1 VVLLAHA
8 AHIPVSKEESACL
21 AIVQNLEGVD
31 GLFILA
37 IFVFEKVLEF

>member
-1 VVLLAHA
+1 MVLLAHT

-21 AIVQNLEGVD
+21 AIVQNLEGVN